1 MPGREIIETATW
13 LAHLGIIEVRKS
25 LVVRCADPL
34 DRDFPP
40 PVRDCGGH
48 ITLRPDV
55 DEGGGDY
62 RCPSCERLV
71 FPALHGKRRYEHVT
85 VVLQRSGIENFLID
99 AFGASA
105 QRRSFRKGVL
115 TLPTDGL
122 NAFVCLVEF
131 CTDRQY
137 LLRGVATTQPCLYV
151 TIEPDTPARLL
162 PDSAIRYVELVHI
175 LTGEVCLASRL
186 ATAVPSPPSA
196 LTNMDVPIFP
206 AAAVAVGSPAAPAVH
221 PRRFAVS
228 CDAAGFSVDGLLV
241 VAATRTTASRI
252 LRALVQRFAADL
264 ATGEDI
270 GPTSVEDLA
279 DIVQS
284 DEDDARDA
292 ESVRR
297 AIDRIRGDITE
308 SVRRESG
315 NPIGSNDVI
324 ETVSRTGTL
333 KGARGYRL
341 NPRTVVLS
349 AAR

>member
-25 LVVRCADPL
+25 LIVRCADPL
-34 DRDFPP
+34 DKDFPP
-40 PVRDCGGH
+40 PVRDCDGH
-48 ITLRPDV
+48 ITLTPNI
-55 DEGGGDY
+55 DEGGGHY
-62 RCPSCERLV
+62 RCPSCEQLV
-71 FPALHGKRRYEHVT
+71 FPSADEKRRYEAIT
-85 VVLQRSGIENFLID
+85 VVLQRSGIEKYLIE
-99 AFGASA
+99 ALGVPAKG
-105 QRRSFRKGVL
+105 RSFRDGVI
-115 TLPTDGL
+115 TLPIDGL
-122 NAFVCLVEF
+122 NAFVCVVEF
-131 CTDRQY
+131 CSNRRY
-137 LLRGVATTQPCLYV
+137 LLRGVAAAQPCLYV
-151 TIEPDTPARLL
+151 TVEPDTPARLL

-175 LTGEVCLASRL
+175 LTGEACLASRL
-186 ATAVPSPPSA
+186 ATLAPSLPAA
-196 LTNMDVPIFP
+196 LTNMDLPIFP
-206 AAAVAVGSPAAPAVH
+206 AAAVAVGYPASPAVQ

-228 CDAAGFSVDGLLV
+228 CDAAGFSVDGLLI
-241 VAATRTTASRI
+241 VAATRTTAMRI

-264 ATGEDI
+264 AAGEDI

-297 AIDRIRGDITE
+297 TIDRIRGDITK

-341 NPRTVVLS
+341 NPRTVVLA